1 MNQTFKDLL
10 KATLIPLGLMLL
22 MCITGDGGILVAGIA
37 VLLCAGAYVL
47 AGIVF
52 LLTDKTHW
60 GKVLLLSAGI
70 ILLVG
75 FSTCGLIMS
84 GMNMNFH

>member
-1 MNQTFKDLL
+1 MNKTFKDLL

-22 MCITGDGGILVAGIA
+22 MCITGDGVIIVAGIA

-47 AGIVF
+47 AGIIC

-75 FSTCGLIMS
+75 FPTCGLL
-84 GMNMNFH
+84 MNGMNFH

>member
-1 MNQTFKDLL
+1 MNKTFKDLL
-10 KATLIPLGLMLL
+10 KATLIQVGRMMLMW
-22 MCITGDGGILVAGIA
+22 ITGDGGIIVAGIA

-47 AGIVF
+47 AGIIC

-75 FSTCGLIMS
+75 FSTCGLIMN
-84 GMNMNFH
+84 GMNFH